1 LGGNPNDLCG
11 FEITGK
17 PARVKGM
24 IERPRWWNSTGMF
37 FACMIFAGGV
47 VSLVVQTPNTV
58 GGGAGVMFVVIVL
71 AVILKASVEYF
82 FGSREKHRR
91 RSLGRGFWTLPKYDR
106 PVRYIC
112 TRCGGWWEGDAS
124 RLIVAGITGCE
135 PDDPILPEI
144 ISAAQI
150 EYTPMEKH
158 REKCG
163 GNLRIINPDSEE
175 WDKLDPNKCEQKSV
189 IS

>member
-1 LGGNPNDLCG
+1 
-11 FEITGK
+11 
-17 PARVKGM
+17 M

-37 FACMIFAGGV
+37 FAGVV

-58 GGGAGVMFVVIVL
+58 GGGAGVMFVVIIL

-82 FGSREKHRR
+82 FGSLEKRKRR
-91 RSLGRGFWTLPKYDR
+91 GRGFWMLPKYDR

-112 TRCGGWWEGDAS
+112 TRCGGWWEGDS
-124 RLIVAGITGCE
+124 NRLIVSGITGCE

-150 EYTPMEKH
+150 EYTPIEKH

-175 WDKLDPNKCEQKSV
+175 WNKLDPNKCEQKSV